1 MERGVNSP
9 TIPPSIREPEE
20 LVYAAAVLILSQDLY
35 PRKLEIVREYIQ
47 NASDAIDAFA
57 AVSDI
62 IKDHS
67 EPVIKVS
74 VQGRSLLIFDN
85 GIGMDGDEVSKLRR
99 IAYSEKR
106 AGHEAGYKGIG
117 RLAGIA
123 VAEKLKISSTSY
135 GDPQLHH
142 FEFRSQD
149 MRQEVSDN
157 KKRSVQEP
165 ASVVINRHT
174 SLWSTPIDRKD
185 HYTIVEVRGISESC
199 PELLDGKALK
209 EYIGDI
215 GPVDFSPEFT
225 WGARLSQRL
234 RQDVPDYSPKT
245 IYLSMPSGDRVKV
258 FKPYTDAMMVAEPEY
273 IEVLDPGNPNT
284 TLALCWFATKG
295 QQVLDRIRPAGK
307 IFSVEGDDSRD
318 KKRFAGL
325 VYKLFGFSIGDRY
338 LPVRTLWAQSF
349 PRALWFTGEIHIIDK
364 DVVPTTDR
372 SDFVE
377 TDSRKRLYKAA
388 ERIPAKLNKLAQE
401 ISNNRKAYEDG
412 DRFKLKLETWR
423 ERLRSGK
430 IEKAELK
437 SIRGEL
443 HESLSRLRQRAAK
456 CSDLDVQQFDKEVQK
471 YAVNLQKELDEAKSP
486 NSDTSIADVAADLH
500 MTGKAQKVFQIVMD
514 TLADHFANDTDA
526 YYEIAAKISKALRKK
541 Y

>member
-1 MERGVNSP
+1 MQSP
-9 TIPPSIREPEE
+9 PQQSEE
-20 LVYAAAVLILSQDLY
+20 LVYAPAVLILSQDLY

-47 NASDAIDAFA
+47 NASDAIDSFA
-57 AVSDI
+57 SIAGI
-62 IKDHS
+62 IKDNS

-123 VAEKLKISSTSY
+123 VADKLKISSTSY
-135 GDPQLHH
+135 GDPELHH
-142 FEFRSQD
+142 FEFRAKE
-149 MRQEVSDN
+149 MREEVSAN
-157 KKRSVQEP
+157 KRRGVQEP
-165 ASVVINRHT
+165 ASQVINRHT
-174 SLWSTPIDRKD
+174 DLWSAPIDRKD

-199 PELLDGKALK
+199 PELLDGRVLK

-215 GPVDFSPEFT
+215 APVDFSPEFK
-225 WGARLSQRL
+225 WGVRLSQRL

-245 IYLSMPSGDRVKV
+245 VYLSMLNGDRIRV
-258 FKPYTDAMMVAEPEY
+258 FKPYVDAMVVAEPEY
-273 IEVLDPGNPNT
+273 IEVLDPANPNNT
-284 TLALCWFATKG
+284 VALCWFATKG

-307 IFSVEGDDSRD
+307 IFSVDGDDSRD

-325 VYKLFGFSIGDRY
+325 VYKLFGFSVGDRS
-338 LPVRTLWAQSF
+338 LPVRTLWGQSF

-364 DVVPTTDR
+364 DVLPTTDR

-377 TDSRKRLYKAA
+377 TDSRKRLYQAA

-412 DRFKLKLETWR
+412 ERFKQKLQTWK
-423 ERLRSGK
+423 ERLRTGQ

-443 HESLSRLRQRAAK
+443 HEHVSRLRQRADK
-456 CSDLDVQQFDKEVQK
+456 CTDLDVQQFDKEVQK
-471 YAVNLQKELDEAKSP
+471 YATNLQKDLDEAKSP
-486 NSDTSIADVAADLH
+486 TSDNSIADVAGDLN
-500 MTGKAQKVFQIVMD
+500 MTAKAKKVFQIIMD
-514 TLADHFANDTDA
+514 TLEDHFADDPES
-526 YYEIAAKISKALRKK
+526 YYELAARISKSLRKK